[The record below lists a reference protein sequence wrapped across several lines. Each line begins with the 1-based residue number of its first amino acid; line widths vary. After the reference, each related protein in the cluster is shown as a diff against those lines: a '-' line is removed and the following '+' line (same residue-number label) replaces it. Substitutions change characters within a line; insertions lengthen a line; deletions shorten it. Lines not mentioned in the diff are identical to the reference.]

1 MAASGDGGGGPRVG
15 IDLGGTKIEA
25 VRLAADGGIAM
36 RRRVPTPRGDYEGTI
51 AAIAALVAEMEA
63 GEPRPARVG
72 LGFPGSISPRSGL
85 QRNSNSTWLNG
96 RPFLADLAAALGREV
111 RAENDANCF
120 ALSEA
125 TDGAAADARCV
136 FGVILGTGV
145 GGGVVMERRLWRGRN
160 GIAGEWG
167 HMPLPVRGERLRQE
181 PPRACYCGR
190 LDCLEQW
197 VSGPAI
203 EREHRDRTGR
213 DWRVPAIAEAAA
225 AGDAEAAAAI
235 DRLVHRLACGL
246 AAVCDLLDPDA
257 IVLGGGVGSLAALE
271 ARLPDAIAAEVFS
284 DTFDTR
290 VVRPRHGDS
299 SGVRGAAWLW

>member
-1 MAASGDGGGGPRVG
+1 MASSGDSGGARVG

-25 VRLAADGGIAM
+25 VRLAFDGAIA
-36 RRRVPTPRGDYEGTI
+36 RRQRVPTPRDDYDGTI
-51 AAIAALVAEMEA
+51 AAIVGLVAEMES
-63 GEPRPARVG
+63 GDELPARVG
-72 LGFPGSISPRSGL
+72 VGFPGSISPRSGL

-96 RPFLADLAAALGREV
+96 RPFLEDLAAALRREV

-145 GGGVVMERRLWRGRN
+145 GGGVVMDRRLWRGRN

-167 HMPLPVRGERLRQE
+167 HMALPSRGGRPEGE
-181 PPRACYCGR
+181 TPRPCYCGR

-213 DWRVPAIAEAAA
+213 DWRVPRIAEAAA
-225 AGDAEAAAAI
+225 AGDPAATASL
-235 DRLVHRLACGL
+235 DRLVQRLGRGL

-257 IVLGGGVGSLAALE
+257 IVLGGGVGSLAILE
-271 ARLPDAIAAEVFS
+271 ERLPAAIAAEVFS
-284 DTFDTR
+284 DTFDTP
-290 VVRPRHGDS
+290 VRRPLHGDS